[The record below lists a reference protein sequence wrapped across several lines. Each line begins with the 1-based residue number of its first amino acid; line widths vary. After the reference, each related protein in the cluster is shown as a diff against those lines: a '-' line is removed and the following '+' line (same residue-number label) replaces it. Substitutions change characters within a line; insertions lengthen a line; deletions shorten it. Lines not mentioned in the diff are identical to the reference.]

1 MTAQDCV
8 EHTCSTHK
16 TGLSGTAIQIS
27 LFFRLFAPVTLTKT
41 AEICII
47 ISVSVAKICVVKE
60 LTLRRHLR
68 RKYIAVVRSAKWDII
83 LPVVHIGVA
92 IMPAL
97 LAGRC
102 LQESSGL

>member
-1 MTAQDCV
+1 MDFA
-8 EHTCSTHK
+8 
-16 TGLSGTAIQIS
+16 A
-27 LFFRLFAPVTLTKT
+27 FF
-41 AEICII
+41 
-47 ISVSVAKICVVKE
+47 VKE

-83 LPVVHIGVA
+83 LPVVHIGGA
-92 IMPAL
+92 NMPAL

>member
-1 MTAQDCV
+1 MWSILVPCTKQD
-8 EHTCSTHK
+8 
-16 TGLSGTAIQIS
+16 LSGTAIQIFP
-27 LFFRLFAPVTLTKT
+27 FFRLFALVTLTKT
-41 AEICII
+41 AGICII
-47 ISVSVAKICVVKE
+47 ISVSVAKMRVVKE

-92 IMPAL
+92 NMPAL

>member
-1 MTAQDCV
+1 M
-8 EHTCSTHK
+8 
-16 TGLSGTAIQIS
+16 
-27 LFFRLFAPVTLTKT
+27 
-41 AEICII
+41 
-47 ISVSVAKICVVKE
+47 SVSVAKICVVKE

-92 IMPAL
+92 NMPAL